1 MIEKIKKEKVNAIKT
16 KNEMMKKVT
25 TILIGEL
32 QRTKKLEQFSDG
44 EIVGMVWKL
53 IKEERDKMTKMKV
66 DIVDNDYINCLK
78 SFIPNI
84 VSEKEIIDFI
94 KTIDISSLKNKMQ
107 IVGMVKKKFG
117 ENNIDSEIVKS
128 IIERI

>member
-16 KNEMMKKVT
+16 KNETKKKVT
-25 TILIGEL
+25 SILIGEL
-32 QRTKKLEQFSDG
+32 QRTKKLEQFSDD
-44 EIVGMVWKL
+44 EVVSQIWKL
-53 IKEERDKMTKMKV
+53 IKEERDKMAKMKV
-66 DIVDNDYINCLK
+66 EIVDNEYIICLK

-84 VSEKEIIDFI
+84 VSEKEITDFI
-94 KTIDISSLKNKMQ
+94 KTIDISKLKNKMQ

-117 ENNIDSEIVKS
+117 ENNIDTEIVKS